1 MLLSLVESTSSPSLW
16 TSMTSTSRSNSV
28 VSAAATSRLSPEDGA
43 NPSSLDMKLSDVSLG
58 LAVPS
63 PSSRSETT
71 VQVCSCGKYREDAA
85 PSMCG
90 GLTVYS
96 LLIRNEAGLSY
107 MAIQFAKALGCD
119 EIVAFSHLNSKEKD
133 AMALDAINFVA
144 TREERFQKPFLSFLD
159 FIIVYR
165 NFASWCDAC
174 PLRLLCLWASFVMIA
189 LPDDKLP
196 SLEGSSLLSRAFFGG
211 SLLGSKKDWRVKPW
225 IEVMPTSYL
234 VSDVSKY
241 GSICKLERSTKQL
254 GADLKHKHTM
264 DLQVLLQDTK
274 PQSNLP
280 VELHERIINEL
291 DGEED
296 ALKQCALTC
305 KLYRHLAQTLLFK
318 AVMLQF
324 QPESNPAKKFLAILT
339 QSPHVANYVGC
350 LSLRGYDDRWYDKEW
365 TESKKPDDD
374 GIADVLSALTNLQEL
389 QLFKVCSGRNRRT
402 FQALSL
408 SPASMA
414 MIQFKC
420 RSILHLTLQK
430 LDNMPLTMLAHSSSL
445 ESLDIDNVE
454 LVDDLDDQAGPE
466 TIDSQTSFPHLK
478 LMRISNATTLGY
490 SQQSIYPFLMRSTT
504 QGGLESLSV
513 NMDESWDDLLVPA
526 VDFQAVKEIIR
537 NSATSLKAVDVI
549 VPLAKM
555 PILLDND
562 EPLFNVSEMPLLEE
576 LSLTGTIHC
585 NESDEDR
592 THIDLHWLSRH
603 LETFPN
609 DGRKFNKISL
619 HLIITNA
626 FCLKEDQLDD
636 EGLKYFEDL
645 LLNVVS
651 HQRLSLSVKFT
662 IRGRIFDEHGAETL
676 IRQHLHGLEAENLLE
691 FDTTDV
697 QGESEL
703 FRKNH

>member
-1 MLLSLVESTSSPSLW
+1 
-16 TSMTSTSRSNSV
+16 
-28 VSAAATSRLSPEDGA
+28 
-43 NPSSLDMKLSDVSLG
+43 
-58 LAVPS
+58 
-63 PSSRSETT
+63 
-71 VQVCSCGKYREDAA
+71 
-85 PSMCG
+85 
-90 GLTVYS
+90 
-96 LLIRNEAGLSY
+96 
-107 MAIQFAKALGCD
+107 
-119 EIVAFSHLNSKEKD
+119 
-133 AMALDAINFVA
+133 
-144 TREERFQKPFLSFLD
+144 
-159 FIIVYR
+159 
-165 NFASWCDAC
+165 
-174 PLRLLCLWASFVMIA
+174 
-189 LPDDKLP
+189 
-196 SLEGSSLLSRAFFGG
+196 
-211 SLLGSKKDWRVKPW
+211 
-225 IEVMPTSYL
+225 
-234 VSDVSKY
+234 
-241 GSICKLERSTKQL
+241 
-254 GADLKHKHTM
+254 M

-318 AVMLQF
+318 AVVLQF
-324 QPESNPAKKFLAILT
+324 QPESNPAKKFLAILA
-339 QSPHVANYVGC
+339 QSPHIANYVRC
-350 LSLRGYDDRWYDKEW
+350 FSLRGYEGWLEL
-365 TESKKPDDD
+365 KKPDDD
-374 GIADVLSALTNLQEL
+374 GIADVLSVLTNLQEL
-389 QLFKVCSGRNRRT
+389 RLFEVG
-402 FQALSL
+402 FQSRDHFRPSL
-408 SPASMA
+408 SAASMA

-420 RSILHLTLQK
+420 RSVLHLILQN
-430 LDNMPLTMLAHSSSL
+430 LDDMPLTILAHSSSL
-445 ESLDIDNVE
+445 ESLDIDNVQF
-454 LVDDLDDQAGPE
+454 VHDLDDQAGPE

-478 LMRISNATTLGY
+478 LMRISNATMLRY
-490 SQQSIYPFLMRSTT
+490 SRQQSIYPFLMRSTT

-609 DGRKFNKISL
+609 NGRKFNKISL

-651 HQRLSLSVKFT
+651 HQTLSLSVKFT

-697 QGESEL
+697 QGASL
-703 FRKNH
+703 RSLADFIYNTPVPSA